1 VKYKALLLCFISL
14 IFANNN
20 LGISLKEVAKDFDRP
35 ILVTFQPDNNSM
47 YVVEQK
53 GKIKIVKSNSIET
66 FLDISDK
73 VKSGPVPDE
82 RGLLG
87 MAFDKEF
94 SSNGIFYISYIDL
107 DNFSVVSRFIY
118 DHKKKLVQ
126 LSSEERII
134 YFKQPYNNHNGG
146 HLGFSPVDNY
156 LYVAFGD
163 GGSAGDPQNNA
174 QNLSNFMGKILRLDV
189 SKSKGYTIPFDNPF
203 YNSNDA
209 KKEIWAYGLRN
220 PWRFSFDREN
230 GDLFVGDV
238 GQYLWEEINKI
249 SFNQSGVN
257 FGWKIMEG
265 NHCYDSEECDKKGLT
280 NPIFNY
286 PSDASYAF
294 SLMGIKQKDVYGC
307 SVTGGYLY
315 RGDKIN
321 RLKNL
326 YLFSDFCSGKVWA
339 LNQDNLNVLDVTEEL
354 FFDTKNMISSFGQD
368 INGEL
373 YIVEFSGTI
382 YKIIASNE

>member
-1 VKYKALLLCFISL
+1 MKYKALLLCFISL

-146 HLGFSPVDNY
+146 HLDFSPVDNY

-189 SKSKGYTIPFDNPF
+189 SKSNGYTIPFDNPF

-354 FFDTKNMISSFGQD
+354 FLDTKNMISSFGQD

-382 YKIIASNE
+382 YKIITSNE

>member
-1 VKYKALLLCFISL
+1 MKYKALLLCFISL

-126 LSSEERII
+126 PSSEERII

-339 LNQDNLNVLDVTEEL
+339 LNQDNLNVLDVTKEL

-382 YKIIASNE
+382 YKIITSNE

>member
-1 VKYKALLLCFISL
+1 MKYKALLLCFISL

-126 LSSEERII
+126 HNSEERII

-146 HLGFSPVDNY
+146 HLGFSPVDN
-156 LYVAFGD
+156 LPICCF
-163 GGSAGDPQNNA
+163 
-174 QNLSNFMGKILRLDV
+174 
-189 SKSKGYTIPFDNPF
+189 
-203 YNSNDA
+203 
-209 KKEIWAYGLRN
+209 
-220 PWRFSFDREN
+220 WRWR
-230 GDLFVGDV
+230 
-238 GQYLWEEINKI
+238 I
-249 SFNQSGVN
+249 
-257 FGWKIMEG
+257 GWR
-265 NHCYDSEECDKKGLT
+265 S
-280 NPIFNY
+280 
-286 PSDASYAF
+286 
-294 SLMGIKQKDVYGC
+294 
-307 SVTGGYLY
+307 
-315 RGDKIN
+315 
-321 RLKNL
+321 
-326 YLFSDFCSGKVWA
+326 
-339 LNQDNLNVLDVTEEL
+339 
-354 FFDTKNMISSFGQD
+354 TK
-368 INGEL
+368 
-373 YIVEFSGTI
+373 
-382 YKIIASNE
+382 